1 MLPKTNRLA
10 REKDFARLFKLG
22 KFFKGNFIALR
33 LAQNN
38 IKKNRA
44 TVVVSSKVFKK
55 ATQRNKAKRLIRQ
68 ELHQVF
74 KGKNKTSGYDAMF
87 LLQKPFLKI
96 DCPVLREEITR
107 LLKVSKLS
115 E

>member
-10 REKDFARLFKLG
+10 REKDFARLFKFG
-22 KFFKGNFIALR
+22 KFFKENFIALR
-33 LAQNN
+33 LVQNN

-68 ELHQVF
+68 ELHQFF
-74 KGKNKTSGYDAMF
+74 KGKNKIKSYDAMF
-87 LLQKPFLKI
+87 LIQKPFLKK
-96 DCPVLREEITR
+96 DYPVIKEQVAQ
-107 LLKVSKLS
+107 LLKMSKLL